1 MKEMYYDDFIKE
13 NPEVAEL
20 DHVTRLWLYFKKCR
34 PEEDLMGFYY
44 HKFKK
49 KPFIGDKFGK
59 LTIEE
64 PIRISGKWW
73 YRCRCECGNTKN
85 VKTGQ
90 ISKLKYPMCAECSKK
105 EKDAIT
111 TNKYDLTG
119 EYGVGWD
126 SDGNEFWFDLEDYD
140 KIKDISW
147 HKEKGTWYFVGR
159 LKGQNKRVAMHRLV
173 CDADEHT
180 MVRCSI
186 TTPGIGDFRKRNLEV
201 KPMEERS
208 RIKHLKNRI
217 KRFELKNGYKICA
230 YVKTKEDADRIENLL
245 TDICNESER

>member
-1 MKEMYYDDFIKE
+1 MSMELYGGYTEEEYRRLGKIGRTILYYKKYGTKE
-13 NPEVAEL
+13 EL
-20 DHVTRLWLYFKKCR
+20 DS
-34 PEEDLMGFYY
+34 YY
-44 HKFKK
+44 KRML
-49 KPFIGDKFGK
+49 GDKYYVGQKFGK
-59 LTIEE
+59 LTAEE
-64 PIRISGKWW
+64 PLRLNGKWW
-73 YRCRCECGNTKN
+73 YICRCECGNTKN
-85 VKTGQ
+85 VKIGDMFN
-90 ISKLKYPMCAECSKK
+90 LKYPMCAECSKK

-126 SDGNEFWFDLEDYD
+126 SDGNKFQFDLEDYN

>member
-1 MKEMYYDDFIKE
+1 MTEMCYDDFIKE

-34 PEEDLMGFYY
+34 PEEDLMGFYH

-85 VKTGQ
+85 VKVGQ
-90 ISKLKYPMCAECSKK
+90 ISKLEHPMCAKCSRKERDKK
-105 EKDAIT
+105 T

-119 EYGVGWD
+119 EYGIGWD
-126 SDGNEFWFDLEDYD
+126 SNGNDFLFDLEDYD
-140 KIKDISW
+140 KIKGISW
-147 HKEKGTWYFVGR
+147 HMNKTGCFVGR
-159 LKGQNKRVAMHRLV
+159 AKGENRIVSLGRLIYGETDPSKRVQHR
-173 CDADEHT
+173 T
-180 MVRCSI
+180 GN
-186 TTPGIGDFRKRNLEV
+186 TNDFRKQFLESV
-201 KPMEERS
+201 TFKKQE
-208 RIKHLKNRI
+208 
-217 KRFELKNGYKICA
+217 
-230 YVKTKEDADRIENLL
+230 
-245 TDICNESER
+245 

>member
-1 MKEMYYDDFIKE
+1 MSMELYGGYTEDEYRRLGKIGRAILYYKKYGTKE
-13 NPEVAEL
+13 EL
-20 DHVTRLWLYFKKCR
+20 DSYYKKM
-34 PEEDLMGFYY
+34 L
-44 HKFKK
+44 
-49 KPFIGDKFGK
+49 GDKYYVGQKIGK
-59 LTIEE
+59 LTVEE
-64 PIRISGKWW
+64 PLRLNGKWW
-73 YRCRCECGNTKN
+73 YKCRCECGNTRN
-85 VKTGQ
+85 VK
-90 ISKLKYPMCAECSKK
+90 IEHIFNLKYPMCAECSKK

-119 EYGVGWD
+119 EYGIGWD

-140 KIKDISW
+140 KIKNISW